1 MGCDLMSKTKIYG
14 HRGSKGD
21 YPENTLLSFERAIL
35 QGVDGI
41 ELDVHLTKDNE
52 VVVIHDERI
61 DRTTDGKGYI
71 RDINLKQLEQYSAGS
86 EFSHFKYYQ
95 PYWNREKVPTLR
107 EVLELLEPYE
117 TELNI
122 EFKTYLI
129 NYDGIEERVLNLVQE
144 YRNNRKIVYSSFH
157 LPTLI
162 RIKQLDQNAEIAWLL
177 QQPITQPQDYLAS
190 LGLEA
195 LHINKTV
202 LLANEAYWKRN
213 SPSIRAWTVND
224 QDEITRLL
232 TLEVE
237 AIITDFPELALTL
250 RNERAIPFG

>member
-1 MGCDLMSKTKIYG
+1 MSKTKIYG

-21 YPENTLLSFERAIL
+21 YPENTLLSFEQAIV

-61 DRTTDGKGYI
+61 DRTTNGEGYI
-71 RDINLKQLEQYSAGS
+71 KDISLQQLQQYSAGS
-86 EFSHFKYYQ
+86 GFSHYKYYRSD
-95 PYWNREKVPTLR
+95 WNSEKIPTLR
-107 EVLELLEPYE
+107 EVLALLGPYE

-129 NYDGIEERVLNLVQE
+129 NYDGIEEKVLNLVQE
-144 YRNNRKIVYSSFH
+144 FGNKRKVVYSSFH

-162 RIKQLDQNAEIAWLL
+162 RIKQLDQSAEIAWLL

-190 LGLEA
+190 LDLES

-202 LLANEAYWKRN
+202 LLANEVYWKRN
-213 SPSIRAWTVND
+213 SPSIRAWTAND
-224 QDEITRLL
+224 QDDIKRLL

>member
-1 MGCDLMSKTKIYG
+1 MSKTKIYG
-14 HRGSKGD
+14 HRGSKGN
-21 YPENTLLSFERAIL
+21 YPENTLLSFKQAIE

-61 DRTTDGKGYI
+61 DRTTDGEGYLK
-71 RDINLKQLEQYSAGS
+71 DISLKQLQQYSAGS
-86 EFSHFKYYQ
+86 RFSHYKYYQ
-95 PYWNREKVPTLR
+95 ADWNREKVPTLR
-107 EVLELLEPYE
+107 EVLALLEPYQ

-129 NYDGIEERVLNLVQE
+129 NYDGIEEKVLNLVQE
-144 YRNNRKIVYSSFH
+144 FGNNRKVVYSSFH

-162 RIKQLDQNAEIAWLL
+162 RIKQLDRSAEIAWLL
-177 QQPITQPQDYLAS
+177 QQPITQPQDYLTS

-202 LLANEAYWKRN
+202 LLANEIYWKRN
-213 SPSIRAWTVND
+213 LPTIRVWTAND
-224 QDEITRLL
+224 QDDINRLL
-232 TLEVE
+232 SLKVE
-237 AIITDFPELALTL
+237 AIITDFPELALSL
-250 RNERAIPFG
+250 RNERTIPFG